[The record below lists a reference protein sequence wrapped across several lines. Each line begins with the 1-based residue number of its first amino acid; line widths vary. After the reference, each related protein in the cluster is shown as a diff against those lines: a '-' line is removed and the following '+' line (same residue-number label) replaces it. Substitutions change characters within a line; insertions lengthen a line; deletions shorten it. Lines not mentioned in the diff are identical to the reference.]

1 MIRIDWKPLTGK
13 DSSPKFTSDFLALAG
28 TVLFWLLLLTV
39 LCIVKPSSNKK
50 YNQVQIVLAST
61 PVVKKSD
68 SSPAEAASSKQT
80 EKSQSQK
87 QSQSEKQ
94 TQAQKNTQTEKTSQ
108 SPKNTQSEKPTQSP
122 RQSEKKVEKTATSAK
137 PVENT
142 SSSKPSTEPK
152 KQSTV
157 AKTEPVQTYKSV
169 EEQMAEQFNSKP
181 KKAANFNWDSFDD
194 SSSDS
199 IEKYSDESD
208 TKKVL
213 SKNSLSGNSGEVSSD
228 SPKQSVSSTSN
239 LSSVQ
244 TSEASKSTSDALKSI
259 SNSTFNGNAVNGVQS
274 STSVKAAKSGSGTL
288 IAMSDGSS
296 RTLINPGEPV
306 INLSKEAAAT
316 IDGTREVEI
325 TFLVTE
331 SGNVPRAQISIKPE
345 AVLSPL
351 VKNEILDQ
359 ISHWRFSAASYTSV
373 AKMGYKIVKR

>member
-28 TVLFWLLLLTV
+28 TVLFWLLLLIV

-87 QSQSEKQ
+87 QAQSENQ
-94 TQAQKNTQTEKTSQ
+94 TQAQKNTQTEKTTQ
-108 SPKNTQSEKPTQSP
+108 SPKNTQSEKPAQSP
-122 RQSEKKVEKTATSAK
+122 KQSEKKVEKTATSAK
-137 PVENT
+137 PVEKT
-142 SSSKPSTEPK
+142 SSKSSAEPK
-152 KQSTV
+152 KQSMV

-228 SPKQSVSSTSN
+228 SPKQSVSSTLNS
-239 LSSVQ
+239 SSVQ
-244 TSEASKSTSDALKSI
+244 TSEASKSTSEALKSI
-259 SNSTFNGNAVNGVQS
+259 SNSTFNGNAINGVQS
-274 STSVKAAKSGSGTL
+274 SIQVKAAKSGSGTL
-288 IAMSDGSS
+288 MAMSDGSS

-331 SGNVPRAQISIKPE
+331 SGNVPRGQISIKPE

-359 ISHWRFSAASYTSV
+359 ISQWRFSAASYTSV
-373 AKMGYKIVKR
+373 ARMGYKIVKR

>member
-28 TVLFWLLLLTV
+28 TVLFWLLLLIV

-87 QSQSEKQ
+87 QSQSENQ
-94 TQAQKNTQTEKTSQ
+94 TQAQKNTQSEKPAQ
-108 SPKNTQSEKPTQSP
+108 SPK
-122 RQSEKKVEKTATSAK
+122 QSEKKVEKTATSAK
-137 PVENT
+137 PVEKT
-142 SSSKPSTEPK
+142 SSSKSSAEPK

-181 KKAANFNWDSFDD
+181 KTAANFNWDSFDD

-228 SPKQSVSSTSN
+228 YPKQSVSSTSN

-244 TSEASKSTSDALKSI
+244 TSEASKSTSEALKSI

-288 IAMSDGSS
+288 MAMSDGSS

-331 SGNVPRAQISIKPE
+331 SGNVPRGQISIKPE

-359 ISHWRFSAASYTSV
+359 ISQWRFSAASYTSV

>member
-28 TVLFWLLLLTV
+28 TVLFWLLLLIV

-87 QSQSEKQ
+87 QSQAENQ
-94 TQAQKNTQTEKTSQ
+94 TQAQKNTQTEKTTQ
-108 SPKNTQSEKPTQSP
+108 SPKNTQSEKPAQSP
-122 RQSEKKVEKTATSAK
+122 KQSEKKVEKT
-137 PVENT
+137 
-142 SSSKPSTEPK
+142 SSSKSSAEPK

-181 KKAANFNWDSFDD
+181 KTAANFNWDSFDD

-228 SPKQSVSSTSN
+228 YPKQSVSSTSN

-244 TSEASKSTSDALKSI
+244 TSEASKSTSEALKSI

-288 IAMSDGSS
+288 MAMSDGSS

-325 TFLVTE
+325 IFLVTE
-331 SGNVPRAQISIKPE
+331 SGNVPRGQISIKPE

-359 ISHWRFSAASYTSV
+359 ISQWRFSAASYTSV